1 METMKAKHPRTLST
15 LFARN
20 VDAGLLLL
28 RLALGIVFVLHGWQ
42 KATAFGVSGLSG
54 SLASLGIP
62 FPGVNAAILIATEL
76 GGGLALLAGAFARV
90 AGALLAFAMA
100 VATITVHL
108 PNGFFLP
115 NGYEFTLTLLL
126 ASLAITAAGAGAYSV
141 DARLFGETE
150 TDVIA
155 EPRRIAA

>member
-1 METMKAKHPRTLST
+1 MKARQTRTLST

-42 KATAFGVSGLSG
+42 KATEFGVSGLSG

-76 GGGLALLAGAFARV
+76 GGGLALLAGAFAARRRR
-90 AGALLAFAMA
+90 
-100 VATITVHL
+100 
-108 PNGFFLP
+108 
-115 NGYEFTLTLLL
+115 
-126 ASLAITAAGAGAYSV
+126 AARIRDGGRDDHRAPAE
-141 DARLFGETE
+141 RLFPAERLRVHA
-150 TDVIA
+150 DA
-155 EPRRIAA
+155 PAREPRGGRGGRGRVLS